1 MKRFICVL
9 AGIAAA
15 NAFAWGGDGH
25 SITAEI
31 AHRRLNPEAR
41 QEVEKLFGPG
51 VSLASLSNWADDHI
65 RPDHPETARWHFINF
80 PVRDQTYNR
89 AEACAPRAD
98 GDCIL
103 NALDRARA
111 TLTCPASD
119 AARREA
125 VKFAVHF
132 VGDLHQPFHTITEDR
147 GGNLI
152 RVTVD
157 IRAGKCP
164 QCAPN
169 PRPDN
174 LHAVWDSGLITAAYW
189 NWGAYVTKLEAGWL
203 ASAEAAGADAG
214 TVEDWMLASHR
225 AAGEV
230 WPWLPEDRVIGDE
243 YFRKAM
249 PVVDRQLSLAG
260 LRLARFLNE
269 SLPASKRRATC
280 E

>member
-1 MKRFICVL
+1 MKRFICAL

-15 NAFAWGGDGH
+15 NVFAWGGDGH

-31 AHRRLNPEAR
+31 AHRRLTAEAR
-41 QEVEKLFGPG
+41 QEVERLFGPG
-51 VSLASLSNWADDHI
+51 VSLASLSNWADDH
-65 RPDHPETARWHFINF
+65 RPQNPETGRWHFINF
-80 PVRDQTYNR
+80 PVKEQTYDR
-89 AEACAPRAD
+89 AVVCAQLPD

-125 VKFAVHF
+125 LKFAVHL
-132 VGDLHQPFHTITEDR
+132 VGDLHQPLHTITEDR

-157 IRAGKCP
+157 IRGVGKCP
-164 QCAPN
+164 GCAPN

-174 LHAVWDSGLITAAYW
+174 LHSVWDSGLITTAYW
-189 NWGAYVTKLEAGWL
+189 NWGAYVVRLEAGFL
-203 ASAEAAGADAG
+203 ASPEAKGADAG
-214 TVEDWMLASHR
+214 TVEEWMLASHR
-225 AAGEV
+225 TAGEL
-230 WPWLPEDRVIGDE
+230 WPWLPEDRVIGEE

-249 PVVDRQLSLAG
+249 PVIDRQLGLAG
-260 LRLARFLNE
+260 LRMARFLNE
-269 SLPASKRRATC
+269 TLPASKRRESC
-280 E
+280 S